1 MPNVI
6 IPPQTK
12 DASRDSVD
20 RVKQIMMAGLSRD
33 TLKLV
38 TDELAAL
45 AAIKG
50 LFPRNVFLPPEGPTN
65 ILYEIVSDPDGQN
78 TLYVSSANKGKETPP
93 HNHATWAVIV
103 GIAGDE
109 LNRIYRRADD
119 GSSNDTVDLVL
130 DREHVVRAG
139 NPIALMP
146 DDIHS
151 IHVHSEEATLHL
163 HLYGR
168 RLSDLKDRLQ
178 FDLTTRKAKWF
189 PPNPNIR

>member
-1 MPNVI
+1 MPHVK

-12 DASRDSVD
+12 EASRQSVD
-20 RVKQIMMAGLSRD
+20 RVKQMMKAGLSRD
-33 TLKLV
+33 VLKQV
-38 TDELAAL
+38 TAELASL
-45 AAIKG
+45 AAQKD
-50 LFPRNVFLPPEGPTN
+50 LFSRSVFPPPEGPTN
-65 ILYEIVSDPDGQN
+65 ILYEIVSDPDGQY

-93 HNHATWAVIV
+93 HNHATWAVIA

-109 LNRIYRRADD
+109 LNKIYRRVDD
-119 GSSNDTVDLVL
+119 ASDNETADLVL
-130 DREHVVRAG
+130 DREHIVRAG
-139 NPIALMP
+139 SPIALMP

-151 IHVHSEEATLHL
+151 IHVHSDEPTLHL

-178 FDLTTRKAKWF
+178 FDLATRKAKWF